1 MVTGTQCLEHI
12 ETGKHSECNAQMIK
26 LNSSNHWELHGAIFA
41 QILSDMSVKS
51 VCAVANFEG
60 HERCGDF
67 DSLPF
72 LFSHHSTFGRWPGTP
87 AEGCCSISHAPGDV
101 WGQHFSAF
109 DGISVWRCTRT
120 LNWWV
125 KNFHAWR
132 VIVSL
137 DPSIPAGLG
146 LVRSLPGVERG
157 VSSDKTCAHWT
168 PRGLDVTWSAWYP
181 VGSNDVVLTSPP
193 PPPHTPVRLGLVG
206 SVVSLQCFLHLQ
218 QCSSGCLHWYNVW
231 FTLAWEKYVR
241 NRCSVHNA
249 KCRKKVDKAF

>member
-193 PPPHTPVRLGLVG
+193 PPTHTCSTWPGWVCGFLAMLLALATMLFGL
-206 SVVSLQCFLHLQ
+206 
-218 QCSSGCLHWYNVW
+218 
-231 FTLAWEKYVR
+231 FTLVQRLVHFGVR
-241 NRCSVHNA
+241 KICEEQMFCSQC
-249 KCRKKVDKAF
+249 KMSQEGR